1 MPPDRLVR
9 PASSPGVP
17 TQAAAHPEVR
27 VKPRLRGVFHQY
39 AFFASLASG
48 TLLVLLA
55 ATTRALV
62 AAAVYAASVSALFGV
77 SALYHRVTWT
87 TSARRR
93 MRRLDHA
100 MIFLLIAG
108 TYTPVGLLVLH
119 GTLGAVV
126 LAVVW
131 GGALVGIVLQ
141 LTWTTAPRW
150 LGGTV
155 YLALGWVAVAAMPQL
170 FARLGVAGGLLVVV
184 GGLVYSAGRPCMP
197 CAAPTRYRPSSATT
211 RSSTFWSSPG
221 SPPTSWPS
229 ACSRC
234 PPAERAGLRALWL
247 SSSAASDTSAW
258 ELDRT
263 CVDTHRG
270 TLAAAAPSLVG
281 GVLAQTA
288 VRADAAGHQALL
300 SFADAHVAGR
310 PGHRRTVARWRGA
323 VQGGVRLT
331 HRSAC
336 PA

>member
-141 LTWTTAPRW
+141 LAWTTAPRW

-170 FARLGVAGGLLVVV
+170 FARLGVTGGLLVVV
-184 GGLVYSAGRPCMP
+184 GGLVYSAGAAVYALRRPDP
-197 CAAPTRYRPSSATT
+197 VPVVFGYHEVFHLLVIAGVAAHFLAISLFALPT
-211 RSSTFWSSPG
+211 G
-221 SPPTSWPS
+221 
-229 ACSRC
+229 
-234 PPAERAGLRALWL
+234 
-247 SSSAASDTSAW
+247 
-258 ELDRT
+258 
-263 CVDTHRG
+263 
-270 TLAAAAPSLVG
+270 
-281 GVLAQTA
+281 
-288 VRADAAGHQALL
+288 
-300 SFADAHVAGR
+300 
-310 PGHRRTVARWRGA
+310 
-323 VQGGVRLT
+323 
-331 HRSAC
+331 
-336 PA
+336 